1 MVTQKQGVVL
11 VGHGGIPK
19 DCPQNLVMRLKQLEA
34 QRRSAKQPPSAEEL
48 ELDMKIRRWPRTPLT
63 DPYQSGLQAVATRL
77 QPHLNS
83 VLFGLAYNEFCAPSL
98 EEAVEHLIEQG
109 ATEITVATTMLTPGG
124 SHSEIEIPDIL
135 ERLRPKHP
143 GVALRYAWPFD
154 LELVANTLAEQIR
167 RFSTRVSHSDR

>member
-1 MVTQKQGVVL
+1 
-11 VGHGGIPK
+11 
-19 DCPQNLVMRLKQLEA
+19 
-34 QRRSAKQPPSAEEL
+34 
-48 ELDMKIRRWPRTPLT
+48 
-63 DPYQSGLQAVATRL
+63 
-77 QPHLNS
+77 
-83 VLFGLAYNEFCAPSL
+83 LFGLAYNEFCAPSL

>member
-1 MVTQKQGVVL
+1 MATEKRGVVL

-19 DCPQNLVMRLKQLEA
+19 DYPQELVTRLKRLEA
-34 QRRSAKQPPSAEEL
+34 QRRAAKQPPSAEEL
-48 ELDMKIRRWPRTPLT
+48 ELDMKIRRWPRTPST

-83 VLFGLAYNEFCAPSL
+83 VLFGLAYNEFCAPTL

-124 SHSEIEIPDIL
+124 SHSETEIPEIL
-135 ERLRPKHP
+135 DHLRPKHP
-143 GVALRYAWPFD
+143 GVELRYAWPFD
-154 LELVANTLAEQIR
+154 LELVAKTLAEQIC
-167 RFSTRVSHSDR
+167 RFSTMASHSDR